1 MPVTEERGFATRV
14 DNATCISFDVYEST
28 VTDRDYP
35 YDSSKKPVVKM
46 TLELPPG
53 YPEGTKLFLKLTLSQ
68 DGLLEATARDL
79 DGHTVTVRKKLVF

>member
-1 MPVTEERGFATRV
+1 
-14 DNATCISFDVYEST
+14 
-28 VTDRDYP
+28 
-35 YDSSKKPVVKM
+35 M